1 MPLGTL
7 MTTRGLG
14 EKRVDLVMERL
25 SYRFVRWVVESD
37 QKVEDLQ
44 LTSTTARGF
53 DSVDQ
58 PVLFFENDWSIRLA
72 GEKNKNLVLSEIA
85 PRKTEK

>member
-1 MPLGTL
+1 
-7 MTTRGLG
+7 
-14 EKRVDLVMERL
+14 MERL
-25 SYRFVRWVVESD
+25 SYRFVRWIVESD
-37 QKVEDLQ
+37 QKPEDLQ

-53 DSVDQ
+53 DSIDQ

-72 GEKNKNLVLSEIA
+72 GEKNKNLQLSEIA